1 MLITN
6 IRLFDGTSDELIDDS
21 SIWIENNLIRY
32 AGLSKN
38 LKDIPDNIQTID
50 GNGLFVM
57 PGMVEAHAH
66 ISYSNS
72 GPLELD
78 KAPVEESMIKTISN
92 ARLMLGSG
100 FTSAISFGSVH
111 KIDVFLKEAIER
123 GEVPGPRILAGSKDL
138 GATGSNADFHPDN
151 VQMVPEGLG
160 MIRNGPWELRAAVRQ
175 LWKNGAEIVKV
186 MIDGEIISLQ
196 GRPGDLGFTDEE
208 VGVIVEEAHRKEM
221 RVACHARSAA
231 AVKQAV
237 KAGIDFIGHANYI
250 DDEALDLLI
259 KNKDKVFVGPAIAWE
274 ITFLENYKD
283 MGFAEN
289 SREVIAYRNEL
300 EETIVSYKRMKEAGI
315 RILVGGDYG
324 LNITPHGTYAKD
336 LEYYVNH
343 FGFTNAEALHSATRL
358 GGIAMHPDG
367 SLGTLEE
374 GKLADLIVIDGNPL
388 EDITILQDHDRI
400 VSVMKDGKFY
410 KDLFTNDNPYEV
422 TDDQL
427 SLALQPSSNSRRKN
441 VRVVKN

>member
-1 MLITN
+1 MLISN
-6 IRLFDGTSDELIDDS
+6 IRLFSGKTDSLIEDS
-21 SIWIENNLIRY
+21 SIWIEDNIIRY
-32 AGLSKN
+32 AGPSNK
-38 LKDIPDNIQTID
+38 LKDVPDSIQNID

-78 KAPVEESMIKTISN
+78 KAPVEESMIKTIAN
-92 ARLMLGSG
+92 ARMMLGSG

-111 KIDVFLKEAIER
+111 KIDVYLKEAIER
-123 GEVPGPRILAGSKDL
+123 GEIPGPRLLAGSKDL

-151 VQMVPEGLG
+151 VKMVPEGLG
-160 MIRNGPWELRAAVRQ
+160 MVRNGPWELRAAVRQ

-208 VGVIVEEAHRKEM
+208 VKVIVEEAHRKEM

-250 DDEALDLLI
+250 DDEALELLV
-259 KNKDKVFVGPAIAWE
+259 KNKDNVFVGPAIAWE

-283 MGFAEN
+283 MGFKED

-300 EETIVSYKRMKEAGI
+300 EETIISYKRMKEAGI

-343 FGFTNAEALHSATRL
+343 FGFTNSEALHSATRL
-358 GGIAMHPDG
+358 GGLAMHPDG
-367 SLGTLEE
+367 SLGTLEQ
-374 GKLADLIVIDGNPL
+374 GKLADLIIIDGNPL
-388 EDITILQDHDRI
+388 EDITVLQDHDRI
-400 VSVMKDGKFY
+400 VSVMKDGKIY
-410 KDLFTNDNPYEV
+410 KDLFTNNNPYEIS
-422 TDDQL
+422 DDQL
-427 SLALQPSSNSRRKN
+427 SFAVQPSSKLNKNN
-441 VRVVKN
+441 VRVLNN

>member
-1 MLITN
+1 MLISN
-6 IRLFDGTSDELIDDS
+6 IRLFSGKTDSLIEDS
-21 SIWIENNLIRY
+21 SIWVEDNIIRY
-32 AGLSKN
+32 AGPSNK
-38 LKDIPDNIQTID
+38 LKDVPDSIQNID

-78 KAPVEESMIKTISN
+78 KAPVEESMIKTIAN
-92 ARLMLGSG
+92 ARIMLGSG

-111 KIDVFLKEAIER
+111 KIDVYLKEAIER
-123 GEVPGPRILAGSKDL
+123 GEIPGPRLLAGSKDL

-151 VQMVPEGLG
+151 VKMVPEGLG
-160 MIRNGPWELRAAVRQ
+160 MVRNGPWELRAAVRQ

-208 VGVIVEEAHRKEM
+208 VKVIVEEAHRKEM

-237 KAGIDFIGHANYI
+237 QAGIDFIGHANYI
-250 DDEALDLLI
+250 DDETLELLV
-259 KNKDKVFVGPAIAWE
+259 KNKDNVFVGPAIAWE

-283 MGFAEN
+283 MGFKED

-300 EETIVSYKRMKEAGI
+300 EETIISYKRMKEAGI

-343 FGFTNAEALHSATRL
+343 FGFTNSEALHSATRL
-358 GGIAMHPDG
+358 GGLAMHPDG
-367 SLGTLEE
+367 SLGTLEQ
-374 GKLADLIVIDGNPL
+374 GKLADLIIIDGNPL
-388 EDITILQDHDRI
+388 EDITVLQDHDRI
-400 VSVMKDGKFY
+400 VSVMKDGKIY
-410 KDLFTNDNPYEV
+410 KDLFTNNNPYEIS
-422 TDDQL
+422 DDQL
-427 SLALQPSSNSRRKN
+427 NFAVQPSSKLNKNN
-441 VRVVKN
+441 VRFLNN

>member
-32 AGLSKN
+32 AGPSKN

-208 VGVIVEEAHRKEM
+208 VEVIVEEAHRKEM

>member
-208 VGVIVEEAHRKEM
+208 VEVIVEEAHRKEM

>member
-32 AGLSKN
+32 AGPSKN

-208 VGVIVEEAHRKEM
+208 VEVIVEEAHRKEM

-336 LEYYVNH
+336 LEYYINH

-374 GKLADLIVIDGNPL
+374 GKLADLVVIDGNPL